1 MDDTYKKL
9 AHTMR
14 LDMYLVRE
22 KLIASRSRAQRAI
35 KSGFVTVDGRTVV
48 KASFDI
54 ARHQVV
60 TVGVAADRPA
70 GYWKLRGIQ
79 EAFELIKTGDAV
91 LDIGASAGGFL
102 WYAAELAHEVYA
114 VEFSSSCKPFLEAVA
129 GRYPGEVTL
138 IYADAFSFDFGRLGV
153 RFDVL
158 LNDITAEPADALK
171 LLAKLSAVLKT
182 GGLVL
187 QVFKGKVAEQAV
199 ADLMKRIED
208 EGFKILKLFSAQKDE
223 LYVIAQK
230 KRDDRDAEE
239 GI

>member
-1 MDDTYKKL
+1 MDDIYKKL
-9 AHTMR
+9 ADTMR
-14 LDMYLVRE
+14 LDTYLVRE

-35 KSGFVTVDGRTVV
+35 KSGFVTVDGRTVI

-54 ARHQVV
+54 TPHQEV
-60 TVGVAADRPA
+60 TVGAAADRPA
-70 GYWKLRGIQ
+70 GYWKLKGIQ

-91 LDIGASAGGFL
+91 LDVGASAGGFL

-129 GRYPGEVTL
+129 GRYPGQVTL
-138 IYADAFSFDFGRLGV
+138 IYADAFSFDFSRLEV

-158 LNDITAEPADALK
+158 LNDITAEPADVLK

-182 GGLVL
+182 GGLAL
-187 QVFKGKVAEQAV
+187 QVFKGKVAKQAGG
-199 ADLMKRIED
+199 DLLKRVED
-208 EGFKILKLFSAQKDE
+208 QGFKIVKLFSAQKDE

-230 KRDDRDAEE
+230 ESDDQDAEE

>member
-1 MDDTYKKL
+1 MDNTYKKF

-14 LDMYLVRE
+14 LDTYLVRE

-35 KSGFVTVDGRTVV
+35 KSGFVTVDGRTVL

-54 ARHQVV
+54 TRHQVV
-60 TVGVAADRPA
+60 AVGAKADRPA

-79 EAFELIKTGDAV
+79 EVFELIKTGDAV

-102 WYAAELAHEVYA
+102 ACAAELASMVYA
-114 VEFSSSCKPFLEAVA
+114 VEFSPSCKPFLEAIA
-129 GRYPGEVTL
+129 GLYPSKTTI
-138 IYADAFSFDFGRLGV
+138 IYADAFSFDFGHLGV

-158 LNDITAEPADALK
+158 LNDITAAPIDALK
-171 LLAKLSAVLKT
+171 LLAKAAAVLKT
-182 GGLVL
+182 GGLAL
-187 QVFKGKVAEQAV
+187 QVFKGKVAERAA
-199 ADLMKRIED
+199 ADLIKRIED
-208 EGFKILKLFSAQKDE
+208 EGFRIIKVLSAQKDE

-230 KRDDRDAEE
+230 KRDDADAEE

>member
-1 MDDTYKKL
+1 MEGTYKKF

-14 LDMYLVRE
+14 LDTYLVRE

-35 KSGFVTVDGRTVV
+35 KGGFVTVDGRTVV

-54 ARHQVV
+54 TRHQLV
-60 TVGVAADRPA
+60 TVGAAVDRPA

-79 EAFELIKTGDAV
+79 EVFELIKNDDAV

-102 WYAAELAHEVYA
+102 WCAAELAREIYA
-114 VEFSSSCKPFLEAVA
+114 VEFSLSCKPFLEAVA
-129 GRYPGEVTL
+129 ERYPGQVTI

-158 LNDITAEPADALK
+158 LNDITAEPTDALK
-171 LLAKLSAVLKT
+171 LLAKLSPVLKT
-182 GGLVL
+182 GGLLL
-187 QVFKGKVAEQAV
+187 QVFKGKVAEQA
-199 ADLMKRIED
+199 AGDLMTRIEA
-208 EGFKILKLFSAQKDE
+208 EGFRIVRVLSAQKDE

-230 KRDDRDAEE
+230 RRDDADAEE

>member
-14 LDMYLVRE
+14 LDTYLVRE

-54 ARHQVV
+54 KRHQVV
-60 TVGVAADRPA
+60 TVGAAADRPA

-129 GRYPGEVTL
+129 
-138 IYADAFSFDFGRLGV
+138 
-153 RFDVL
+153 
-158 LNDITAEPADALK
+158 
-171 LLAKLSAVLKT
+171 
-182 GGLVL
+182 
-187 QVFKGKVAEQAV
+187 
-199 ADLMKRIED
+199 
-208 EGFKILKLFSAQKDE
+208 
-223 LYVIAQK
+223 
-230 KRDDRDAEE
+230 
-239 GI
+239 

>member
-1 MDDTYKKL
+1 
-9 AHTMR
+9 MR
-14 LDMYLVRE
+14 LDTYLVRE

-54 ARHQVV
+54 TRHQVV
-60 TVGVAADRPA
+60 AVGVAADRPA

-79 EAFELIKTGDAV
+79 EVFKLIKTGDAV

-102 WYAAELAHEVYA
+102 SYAAELAREVYA
-114 VEFSSSCKPFLEAVA
+114 VEFSSSFKPFLEAVA
-129 GRYPGEVTL
+129 GRYPDQVTI
-138 IYADAFSFDFGRLGV
+138 IYADAFSFDFGDLGV
-153 RFDVL
+153 CFDVL
-158 LNDITAEPADALK
+158 LNDITAEPTDALK
-171 LLAKLSAVLKT
+171 LLAKVSAVLKT

-187 QVFKGKVAEQAV
+187 QVFKGRLAAQGAGG
-199 ADLMKRIED
+199 LMKCMED
-208 EGFKILKLFSAQKDE
+208 EGFRIVKVLSAYKDE

-230 KRDDRDAEE
+230 KRDDADAEE

>member
-1 MDDTYKKL
+1 MDGSYKKF

-14 LDMYLVRE
+14 LDTYLVRE

-35 KSGFVTVDGRTVV
+35 KGGFVTVDGRTVV
-48 KASFDI
+48 KASFDVT
-54 ARHQVV
+54 RHQVV
-60 TVGVAADRPA
+60 IVGAAADMPT

-79 EAFELIKTGDAV
+79 EVFELIKTGDTV

-102 WYAAELAHEVYA
+102 SYAAELAREVYA
-114 VEFSSSCKPFLEAVA
+114 IEFSLSCKPFLEAVA
-129 GRYPGEVTL
+129 GRYPGQVT
-138 IYADAFSFDFGRLGV
+138 IIFADAFSFDFGHLGV

-158 LNDITAEPADALK
+158 LNDITAEPTDALK
-171 LLAKLSAVLKT
+171 LLAKVSAVLKT

-187 QVFKGKVAEQAV
+187 QVFKGKVAKQA
-199 ADLMKRIED
+199 AGDLMTRIED
-208 EGFKILKLFSAQKDE
+208 EGFRIVKVLSAQKDE

-230 KRDDRDAEE
+230 NGDDADAEE

>member
-1 MDDTYKKL
+1 MDGTYKKF

-14 LDMYLVRE
+14 LDTYLVRE

-35 KSGFVTVDGRTVV
+35 KSGFVTVDSRTIV
-48 KASFDI
+48 KASCDVT
-54 ARHQVV
+54 RHKLV
-60 TVGVAADRPA
+60 TVGAAADRPA

-79 EAFELIKTGDAV
+79 EVFELIKTDDAV

-102 WYAAELAHEVYA
+102 WCAAELAREVYA
-114 VEFSSSCKPFLEAVA
+114 VEVSSSCKPFLEAVA
-129 GRYPGEVTL
+129 ERYPGQVTI
-138 IYADAFSFDFGRLGV
+138 IYDDAFSFDFGRLKA

-158 LNDITAEPADALK
+158 LNDITAEPTDALK

-187 QVFKGKVAEQAV
+187 QVFKGKIAEQA
-199 ADLMKRIED
+199 ARDLMMRIED
-208 EGFKILKLFSAQKDE
+208 EGFRIVKVLSAQKDE

-230 KRDDRDAEE
+230 KKDDAHAEE

>member
-9 AHTMR
+9 VHTMR
-14 LDMYLVRE
+14 LDTYLVRE

-54 ARHQVV
+54 TRRQLV
-60 TVGVAADRPA
+60 TVGAAADNPA

-102 WYAAELAHEVYA
+102 SYAAELAHEVYA

-129 GRYPGEVTL
+129 GRYPGQVTI

-153 RFDVL
+153 LFDVL
-158 LNDITAEPADALK
+158 LNDITVEPTDALK
-171 LLAKLSAVLKT
+171 LLARLSAVLKT

-187 QVFKGKVAEQAV
+187 QVFKGKVAEQA
-199 ADLMKRIED
+199 LGGLTKRIED
-208 EGFKILKLFSAQKDE
+208 EGFKIVKLFSAQKDE

>member
-9 AHTMR
+9 VHTMR
-14 LDMYLVRE
+14 LDTYLVRE

-54 ARHQVV
+54 TRRQSV
-60 TVGVAADRPA
+60 TVGAAADNPA
-70 GYWKLRGIQ
+70 GYWKLKGIQ
-79 EAFELIKTGDAV
+79 EAFELIRTGDAV

-102 WYAAELAHEVYA
+102 SYAVELAHEVYA

-129 GRYPGEVTL
+129 GRYPGQVTI
-138 IYADAFSFDFGRLGV
+138 IYADAFSFDFGHLGV

-158 LNDITAEPADALK
+158 LNDITAEPTDALK

-199 ADLMKRIED
+199 GDLTTRIED
-208 EGFKILKLFSAQKDE
+208 EGFKIVKLFSAQKDE

>member
-1 MDDTYKKL
+1 MDDAYKKL
-9 AHTMR
+9 VHTMR
-14 LDMYLVRE
+14 LDTYLVRE

-54 ARHQVV
+54 TRRQLV
-60 TVGVAADRPA
+60 TVGAAADNPA

-79 EAFELIKTGDAV
+79 EAFELIKAGDAV

-102 WYAAELAHEVYA
+102 SYAVELAHEVYA

-129 GRYPGEVTL
+129 GRYPGQVTI

-158 LNDITAEPADALK
+158 LNDITAEPTDALK

-199 ADLMKRIED
+199 GGLTTRIED
-208 EGFKILKLFSAQKDE
+208 EGFKIVKLFSAQKDE

>member
-199 ADLMKRIED
+199 GDLMKRMED
-208 EGFKILKLFSAQKDE
+208 EGFKIVKLFSAQKDE

-230 KRDDRDAEE
+230 KRDDADAEE

>member
-1 MDDTYKKL
+1 MDDAYKKL
-9 AHTMR
+9 VHTMR
-14 LDMYLVRE
+14 LDTYLVRE

-54 ARHQVV
+54 TRRQLV
-60 TVGVAADRPA
+60 TVGAAADNPA

-102 WYAAELAHEVYA
+102 SYAVELAHEVYA

-129 GRYPGEVTL
+129 GRYPGQVTI

-158 LNDITAEPADALK
+158 LNDITAEPTDALK
-171 LLAKLSAVLKT
+171 LLAKLSTVLKT

-199 ADLMKRIED
+199 GGLTTRIED
-208 EGFKILKLFSAQKDE
+208 EGFKIVKLFSAQKDE

>member
-14 LDMYLVRE
+14 LDTYLVRE

-54 ARHQVV
+54 KRHQVV
-60 TVGVAADRPA
+60 TVGAAADRPA

-91 LDIGASAGGFL
+91 LDIGASAGGFA

-129 GRYPGEVTL
+129 GRYPGQVTL

-199 ADLMKRIED
+199 GDLMKRIED
-208 EGFKILKLFSAQKDE
+208 EGFKIVKLFSAQKDE

>member
-1 MDDTYKKL
+1 MDGTYKKF

-14 LDMYLVRE
+14 LDTYLVRE

-35 KSGFVTVDGRTVV
+35 KGGFVTVDGRTVV
-48 KASFDI
+48 KPSFDI
-54 ARHQVV
+54 TRYQLV
-60 TVGVAADRPA
+60 TVGAAADRPA

-79 EAFELIKTGDAV
+79 EVFELIKTDDAV

-102 WYAAELAHEVYA
+102 SCAAELAREVYA
-114 VEFSSSCKPFLEAVA
+114 VEFSLSCKSYLEAVA
-129 GRYPGEVTL
+129 ERYPGQVTI

-158 LNDITAEPADALK
+158 LNDITAEPTDALK
-171 LLAKLSAVLKT
+171 LLAKVSTVLKT
-182 GGLVL
+182 GGLLL
-187 QVFKGKVAEQAV
+187 QVFKGKVAEQA
-199 ADLMKRIED
+199 AGALMMRIED
-208 EGFKILKLFSAQKDE
+208 EGFRIVRVLSAQKDE

-230 KRDDRDAEE
+230 KRNDADAEE

>member
-14 LDMYLVRE
+14 LDTYLVRE

-54 ARHQVV
+54 KRHQVV
-60 TVGVAADRPA
+60 TVGAAADRPA

-129 GRYPGEVTL
+129 GRYPGQVTL
-138 IYADAFSFDFGRLGV
+138 IYADAFSFDFGRLEV

-199 ADLMKRIED
+199 GDLMKRMED
-208 EGFKILKLFSAQKDE
+208 EGFKIVKLFSAQKNE

>member
-60 TVGVAADRPA
+60 TVGAAADRPA

-187 QVFKGKVAEQAV
+187 QVFKGKVAEQAIG
-199 ADLMKRIED
+199 DLMKRIED

>member
-14 LDMYLVRE
+14 LDTYLVRE

-54 ARHQVV
+54 KRHQVV
-60 TVGVAADRPA
+60 TVGAAADRPA

-91 LDIGASAGGFL
+91 LDIGASAGGFA

-129 GRYPGEVTL
+129 GRYPGQVTL

-199 ADLMKRIED
+199 GDLMKRMED
-208 EGFKILKLFSAQKDE
+208 EGFKIVKLFSAQKNE

>member
-1 MDDTYKKL
+1 MDGIYKKF

-14 LDMYLVRE
+14 LDTYLVRE

-48 KASFDI
+48 KASFGI

-60 TVGVAADRPA
+60 TVGAAADRPA

-79 EAFELIKTGDAV
+79 EVFELIKTGDAV

-102 WYAAELAHEVYA
+102 SYAAELAREVYA

-129 GRYPGEVTL
+129 DRYPGQVTI
-138 IYADAFSFDFGRLGV
+138 IYADAFSFDFGHLGV

-158 LNDITAEPADALK
+158 LNDITAEPPDALK
-171 LLAKLSAVLKT
+171 LLAKVSAVLKT

-187 QVFKGKVAEQAV
+187 QVFKGKVAEQA
-199 ADLMKRIED
+199 AGDLMTRIED
-208 EGFKILKLFSAQKDE
+208 AGFRIVKVLSAQKDE

-230 KRDDRDAEE
+230 KRDDADAEE

>member
-54 ARHQVV
+54 KRHQVV
-60 TVGVAADRPA
+60 TVGAAADRPA

-91 LDIGASAGGFL
+91 LDIGASAGGFA

-129 GRYPGEVTL
+129 GRYPGQVTL

-199 ADLMKRIED
+199 GDLMKRMED
-208 EGFKILKLFSAQKDE
+208 EGFKIVKLFSAQKDE

>member
-54 ARHQVV
+54 KRHQVV
-60 TVGVAADRPA
+60 TVGAAADRPA

-199 ADLMKRIED
+199 GDLMKRMED
-208 EGFKILKLFSAQKDE
+208 EGFKIVKLFSAQKDE

>member
-1 MDDTYKKL
+1 MDGTYKKF

-14 LDMYLVRE
+14 LDTYLVRE

-35 KSGFVTVDGRTVV
+35 KGGFVTVDGRTVV
-48 KASFDI
+48 KPSFDI
-54 ARHQVV
+54 TCYQLV
-60 TVGVAADRPA
+60 TVGAAADRPA

-79 EAFELIKTGDAV
+79 EVFELIKTDDAV

-102 WYAAELAHEVYA
+102 SCAAELAREVYA
-114 VEFSSSCKPFLEAVA
+114 VEFSLSCKSYLEAVA
-129 GRYPGEVTL
+129 ERYPGQVTI

-158 LNDITAEPADALK
+158 LSDITAEPTDALK
-171 LLAKLSAVLKT
+171 LLAKVSTVLKT
-182 GGLVL
+182 GGLLL
-187 QVFKGKVAEQAV
+187 QVFKGKVAEQA
-199 ADLMKRIED
+199 AGALMMRIED
-208 EGFKILKLFSAQKDE
+208 EGFRIVRVLSAQKDE

-230 KRDDRDAEE
+230 KRNDADAEE

>member
-54 ARHQVV
+54 TCHQVV
-60 TVGVAADRPA
+60 TVGAAADRPA

-199 ADLMKRIED
+199 GDLMKRMED
-208 EGFKILKLFSAQKDE
+208 EGFKIVKLFSAQKDE

>member
-14 LDMYLVRE
+14 LDTYLVRE

-199 ADLMKRIED
+199 GDLMKRMED
-208 EGFKILKLFSAQKDE
+208 EGFKIVKLFSAQKDE

>member
-14 LDMYLVRE
+14 LDTYLVRE

-54 ARHQVV
+54 KRHQVV
-60 TVGVAADRPA
+60 TVGAAADRPA

-129 GRYPGEVTL
+129 GRYPGQVTL

-199 ADLMKRIED
+199 GDLMKRMED
-208 EGFKILKLFSAQKDE
+208 EGFKIVKLFSSQKDE

-230 KRDDRDAEE
+230 KRGDRDAEE

>member
-208 EGFKILKLFSAQKDE
+208 EGFKIVKLFSAQKDE

>member
-14 LDMYLVRE
+14 LDTYLVRE

-54 ARHQVV
+54 KRHQVV
-60 TVGVAADRPA
+60 TVGAAADRPA

-91 LDIGASAGGFL
+91 LDIGASAGGFV

-129 GRYPGEVTL
+129 GRYPGQVTL

-199 ADLMKRIED
+199 GDLMKRMED
-208 EGFKILKLFSAQKDE
+208 EGFKIVKLFSAQKNE